1 MNVIEYLKSKQ
12 LKPYEKGFG
21 YWVTAINFYKEY
33 EKKEHMPPISAYMIY
48 HQLSKHYNISQSTIC
63 QSMRKTLRNANIKL
77 SCMQFIR
84 MFLQIL
90 FMGFQIK
97 LWKNL
102 KLILAKAMHQ
112 GREKPLMAI
121 QKLVDIQ
128 YLQTQQD

>member
-33 EKKEHMPPISAYMIY
+33 EKKEHMHPISAYMIY

-84 MFLQIL
+84 MADIET
-90 FMGFQIK
+90 
-97 LWKNL
+97 
-102 KLILAKAMHQ
+102 LI
-112 GREKPLMAI
+112 
-121 QKLVDIQ
+121 
-128 YLQTQQD
+128 

>member
-1 MNVIEYLKSKQ
+1 MPILFCVKSCRKLFILFDNLFFLYYSIDINWKRRSKMNVIEYLKSKQ

-63 QSMRKTLRNANIKL
+63 QSMRKTLKNANIKL

-84 MFLQIL
+84 MADIET
-90 FMGFQIK
+90 
-97 LWKNL
+97 
-102 KLILAKAMHQ
+102 LI
-112 GREKPLMAI
+112 
-121 QKLVDIQ
+121 
-128 YLQTQQD
+128 

>member
-1 MNVIEYLKSKQ
+1 MPILFCVKSCRKLFILFDNLFFLCYSIDINWKRRSKMNVIEYLKSKQ

-33 EKKEHMPPISAYMIY
+33 EKKEHMTPISAYMIY

-84 MFLQIL
+84 MADIET
-90 FMGFQIK
+90 
-97 LWKNL
+97 
-102 KLILAKAMHQ
+102 LI
-112 GREKPLMAI
+112 
-121 QKLVDIQ
+121 
-128 YLQTQQD
+128 